1 MDRKEYQQVKKIFQS
16 ALDIAPA
23 ERAEFLDENCSDNPS
38 IREEV
43 EKLLSSFDSE
53 YLEQPAVEKL
63 AETIVAGNLS
73 DGQKIGNYKIGK
85 KIGAGGMGEVFFA
98 EDTRL
103 NRHVAIKILPADFA
117 LDKNRVRRFE
127 LEAKATS
134 ALNHPNILTVYD
146 IGEYKGSPFI
156 VTELLEGEEL
166 RQLLKQ
172 GALPIRK
179 VIDYAQQFASG
190 LTAAH
195 EKGIVHRDLKPEN
208 LFITNDDR
216 LKILDF
222 GIAKLTEKINFGVGK
237 TGENDSTLLQP
248 ETQSSK
254 SKIQNQTA
262 PGMVMGTVGYMS
274 PEQVRGDVL
283 DYRSDIFSFGLILYE
298 MIRGKRAFD
307 RETLAETMTAILKE
321 EPEDLTETN
330 PNINPAL
337 ERIVRRCLEKKPER
351 RFQSTAD
358 LGFALES
365 LSAPSTASGKNLNA
379 VVSTTTAETAKPK
392 SSNLRW
398 ILGGLAL
405 LTLGVLAGI
414 FAFGYFR
421 QTTPLKFEQI
431 SFRRGL
437 VNHARFS
444 PDGQTIVY
452 SAQWNG
458 NPGEIF
464 STRGGLT
471 ESQSLGFKDADVLSV
486 SSTGEL
492 AILTKRKYLGQLSYK
507 GTLARVPIIGG
518 TPREILE
525 DVQEAD
531 WSPDG
536 KELAVVRNVDGKNR
550 LEYPI
555 GKVLYETEG
564 YITYPRISPKGDRI
578 AFMNH
583 SVLYDN
589 RGTLEMVD
597 LAGNKTA
604 LTEDL
609 SGEEGVVWSLDGSE
623 IWFTASKNSENY
635 ALYGITPTG
644 KMREIY
650 RAPSDLWI
658 HDISRDG
665 RSLMTRVKNSTDF
678 VGLTAGDTN
687 EKILPGFDS
696 GGVDNL
702 SADGKAFIFTNY
714 GQSAGKDYSVY
725 LGKTDGSSPVRLG
738 EGQGHILSPDGKWVI
753 SELLSSSQV
762 LVLPTGAG
770 EAKKLDFQ
778 GIERNYD
785 LIFGLPD
792 SKQIIFNGNEAGKPK
807 RTFIK
812 NIETGAQRP
821 ISPEGVTASMV
832 SPDGKIFICDETEK
846 KSVCSVDGNT
856 PPRPL
861 AGFGDTDRISQW
873 TADNRALY
881 VFVYEDSKL
890 KMWTLDV
897 TTGHK
902 EPFKEITIA
911 DKAGI
916 FFRPY
921 IIITPDGKS
930 YIYHIRRYIMDLY
943 LADGLK

>member
-1 MDRKEYQQVKKIFQS
+1 MNREDYQQVKQIFQF
-16 ALDIAPA
+16 ALDIAPD
-23 ERAEFLDENCSDNPS
+23 ERAEFLNQKCSDNIV
-38 IREEV
+38 IRQEV

-53 YLEQPAVEKL
+53 YLEQPAVEQF
-63 AETIVAGNLS
+63 AEKIIAGNLS
-73 DGQKIGNYKIGK
+73 VGQKIGHYKIVK

-103 NRHVAIKILPADFA
+103 NRQVAIKILPADFA

-127 LEAKATS
+127 VEAKATS
-134 ALNHPNILTVYD
+134 ALNHPNILTIYD
-146 IGEYKGSPFI
+146 IGEYEGSPFI
-156 VTELLEGEEL
+156 VAELLEGEEL

-179 VIDYAQQFASG
+179 VIDYAQQFVSG

-222 GIAKLTEKINFGVGK
+222 GIAKLTERKGVVEKGRK
-237 TGENDSTLLQP
+237 GES
-248 ETQSSK
+248 ETTQMLSPHPPDTPSPPLT
-254 SKIQNQTA
+254 N
-262 PGMVMGTVGYMS
+262 PGMVIGTVGYMS
-274 PEQVRGDVL
+274 PEQVRGNAL
-283 DYRSDIFSFGLILYE
+283 DYRSDIFSVGLILYE
-298 MIRGKRAFD
+298 MIRGQRAFE

-365 LSAPSTASGKNLNA
+365 LSAPSTASGKNLTKT
-379 VVSTTTAETAKPK
+379 VSTNTEQTTKTK
-392 SSNLRW
+392 SSNWRW
-398 ILGGLAL
+398 LLGGLAL

-414 FAFGYFR
+414 FAYGYFR
-421 QTTPLKFEQI
+421 QMPPLKFEQI

-583 SVLYDN
+583 AVLYDN

-597 LAGNKTA
+597 LAGNKTT

-609 SGEEGVVWSLDGSE
+609 SGEEGVVWSADGSQ

-635 ALYGITPTG
+635 ALYGITPAG

-665 RSLMTRVKNSTDF
+665 RVLLTRVKNSTDF
-678 VGLTAGDTN
+678 VGLTSDQTN
-687 EKILPGFDS
+687 ERILSGLDS
-696 GGVDNL
+696 AGVDNL

-725 LGKTDGSSPVRLG
+725 LGKTDGSSPIRLG
-738 EGQGHILSPDGKWVI
+738 EGQGHILSADGKWVI

-770 EAKKLDFQ
+770 QPKQLDFQ

-792 SKQIIFNGNEAGKPK
+792 NKQIIFNGNEAGK
-807 RTFIK
+807 T
-812 NIETGAQRP
+812 Q
-821 ISPEGVTASMV
+821 
-832 SPDGKIFICDETEK
+832 
-846 KSVCSVDGNT
+846 
-856 PPRPL
+856 
-861 AGFGDTDRISQW
+861 TDIHQK
-873 TADNRALY
+873 Y
-881 VFVYEDSKL
+881 
-890 KMWTLDV
+890 
-897 TTGHK
+897 
-902 EPFKEITIA
+902 
-911 DKAGI
+911 
-916 FFRPY
+916 
-921 IIITPDGKS
+921 
-930 YIYHIRRYIMDLY
+930 
-943 LADGLK
+943 

>member
-16 ALDIAPA
+16 ALEIEPD
-23 ERAEFLDENCSDNPS
+23 ERAQFLNEKCSDNLN
-38 IREEV
+38 IRREV
-43 EKLLSSFDSE
+43 EKLLSSFDNE
-53 YLEQPAVEKL
+53 YLEQPAVEKF
-63 AETIVAGNLS
+63 AEKIIASNLS
-73 DGQKIGNYKIGK
+73 VGQEIGHYKIVK

-103 NRHVAIKILPADFA
+103 NRQVAIKTLPADFA
-117 LDKNRVRRFE
+117 LDKNRVQRFE

-146 IGEYKGSPFI
+146 IGEYEGSPFI
-156 VTELLEGEEL
+156 VAELLEGGEL
-166 RQLLKQ
+166 RQQLNE
-172 GALPIRK
+172 GALTIRK

-195 EKGIVHRDLKPEN
+195 GKGIVHRDLKPEN

-222 GIAKLTEKINFGVGK
+222 GIAKLTEKGSFGVGK
-237 TGENDSTLLQP
+237 TGEEESTLLQSD
-248 ETQSSK
+248 TGDQK
-254 SKIQNQTA
+254 TKLRNMTA
-262 PGMVMGTVGYMS
+262 PGMIMGTVAYMS
-274 PEQVRGDVL
+274 PEQVRGQIL

-298 MIRGKRAFD
+298 MIRGKRAFE
-307 RETLAETMTAILKE
+307 RETMAETMSAILKE
-321 EPEDLTETN
+321 EPEDLFETN
-330 PNINPAL
+330 PNINPSL

-358 LGFALES
+358 LSFALES
-365 LSAPSTASGKNLNA
+365 LSAPTATGKDLTA
-379 VVSTTTAETAKPK
+379 HVSTITQETAKPK
-392 SSNLRW
+392 RSNLLL

-405 LTLGVLAGI
+405 LTVGVLAGL
-414 FAFGYFR
+414 FAYGYFR
-421 QTTPLKFEQI
+421 KQETIKFEQI
-431 SFRRGL
+431 SFRHGL

-444 PDGQTIVY
+444 PDGQTIIY

-458 NPGEIF
+458 NPGEVF

-471 ESQSLGFKDADVLSV
+471 ESQSLGFKDADLLSV

-492 AILTKRKYLGQLSYK
+492 AILTKRKFLGQLSYR

-536 KELAVVRNVDGKNR
+536 KELAIVRFVDGKSR

-555 GKVLYETEG
+555 GKLLYETEG

-583 SVLYDN
+583 EVLYDN

-597 LAGNKTA
+597 LAGNKTV
-604 LTEDL
+604 LTEEFA
-609 SGEEGVVWSLDGSE
+609 GEEGVTWSADGSE
-623 IWFTASKNSENY
+623 IWFTATKTSENF
-635 ALYGITPTG
+635 ALYGVTPSG

-650 RAPSDLWI
+650 RAPADLWI
-658 HDISRDG
+658 HDISRNG
-665 RSLMTRVKNSTDF
+665 RALLTRVKNSTDF
-678 VGLTAGDTN
+678 VGLT
-687 EKILPGFDS
+687 PGETSDRVLSGLDS

-702 SADGKAFIFTNY
+702 SDDGKTFIFTNY
-714 GQSAGKDYSVY
+714 GQNAGKDYSVY

-753 SELLSSSQV
+753 SELLSSSRV
-762 LVLPTGAG
+762 FVLPTGAG
-770 EAKKLDFQ
+770 EPKQLDFQ
-778 GIERNYD
+778 GVERNYD

-792 SKQIIFNGNEAGKPK
+792 NKQIIFNGNEAGKPK

-812 NIETGAQRP
+812 NIETGVQRP

-832 SPDGKIFICDETEK
+832 SPDGKLF
-846 KSVCSVDGNT
+846 VCN
-856 PPRPL
+856 
-861 AGFGDTDRISQW
+861 
-873 TADNRALY
+873 DNGENIRLLNGW
-881 VFVYEDSKL
+881 K
-890 KMWTLDV
+890 
-897 TTGHK
+897 
-902 EPFKEITIA
+902 
-911 DKAGI
+911 
-916 FFRPY
+916 
-921 IIITPDGKS
+921 
-930 YIYHIRRYIMDLY
+930 YHVASARRIRRY
-943 LADGLK
+943 